1 MSNCYHSEPYCYSTN
16 HAYFQANIMGLCAS
30 SEKNGSTPDTQT
42 ASAGSDNVG
51 KAKVPPKQEPQKTV
65 RTVNT
70 ANQQE
75 KQQQRQQQPS
85 PHNVKERKEQNG
97 SINNAISPTAT
108 ANTSG
113 SQQINIDSALRD
125 RSSNVAAQPSL
136 SDASSGSNGKELK
149 VLLLGAGE
157 SGKSTVLQ
165 QLKILHQNGFSEQE
179 IKEYIPLI
187 YQNLLEIGRNLIQAR
202 TRFNVNLE
210 PECELTQQDLS
221 RTVSYEMPN
230 NYTGQFPEDIAGVIS
245 TLWALPSTQD
255 LVNGPN
261 ASKFY
266 LMDSTPY
273 FMENFTRITSPNY
286 RPTQQDILRSRQ
298 MTSGIFDTVI
308 DMGSDIKMHIYDVG
322 GQRSERK
329 KWIHCFDNVTLVIFC
344 VSLSEYDQTLMEDK
358 NQNRFQ
364 ESLVLFDN
372 IVNSRWFA
380 RTSVVLFL
388 NKIDLFAEKL
398 SKVPMENYFPDYT
411 GGSDINKAAKYILW
425 RFVQLNRANL
435 SIYPHVTQATDT
447 SNMRLVFAAI
457 KETILENTL
466 KDSGV
471 LQ

>member
-1 MSNCYHSEPYCYSTN
+1 
-16 HAYFQANIMGLCAS
+16 MGLCAS

-42 ASAGSDNVG
+42 GSAGSDKAG
-51 KAKVPPKQEPQKTV
+51 RAKVSPQQQPQKQPQKTV

-70 ANQQE
+70 ASQQE
-75 KQQQRQQQPS
+75 KQQQQQQQQQPFAR
-85 PHNVKERKEQNG
+85 NVKDNNT

-108 ANTSG
+108 ANTNG

-125 RSSNVAAQPSL
+125 RSTNGAAQPSL

-187 YQNLLEIGRNLIQAR
+187 YQNLLEIGRNIIQAR
-202 TRFNVNLE
+202 TRFNVSLE
-210 PECELTQQDLS
+210 AKCKLTQQDLS
-221 RTVSYEMPN
+221 KAMSYEMPN
-230 NYTGQFPEDIAGVIS
+230 NYTDQFPEDIAGIIS

-447 SNMRLVFAAI
+447 SNIRLVFAAI

>member
-1 MSNCYHSEPYCYSTN
+1 
-16 HAYFQANIMGLCAS
+16 
-30 SEKNGSTPDTQT
+30 
-42 ASAGSDNVG
+42 
-51 KAKVPPKQEPQKTV
+51 
-65 RTVNT
+65 
-70 ANQQE
+70 
-75 KQQQRQQQPS
+75 
-85 PHNVKERKEQNG
+85 
-97 SINNAISPTAT
+97 
-108 ANTSG
+108 
-113 SQQINIDSALRD
+113 
-125 RSSNVAAQPSL
+125 
-136 SDASSGSNGKELK
+136 
-149 VLLLGAGE
+149 
-157 SGKSTVLQ
+157 
-165 QLKILHQNGFSEQE
+165 
-179 IKEYIPLI
+179 
-187 YQNLLEIGRNLIQAR
+187 
-202 TRFNVNLE
+202 
-210 PECELTQQDLS
+210 
-221 RTVSYEMPN
+221 
-230 NYTGQFPEDIAGVIS
+230 
-245 TLWALPSTQD
+245 
-255 LVNGPN
+255 
-261 ASKFY
+261 
-266 LMDSTPY
+266 MDSTPY

-380 RTSVVLFL
+380 RTSVVLSL

-447 SNMRLVFAAI
+447 SNIRLVFAAI

>member
-1 MSNCYHSEPYCYSTN
+1 
-16 HAYFQANIMGLCAS
+16 MGLCAS

-42 ASAGSDNVG
+42 ASAGSDNAG
-51 KAKVPPKQEPQKTV
+51 RAKVSAQQQPQRQPQKTV

-70 ANQQE
+70 ASQQE
-75 KQQQRQQQPS
+75 KQQQQQQQQPFAR
-85 PHNVKERKEQNG
+85 NVKDNNT

-125 RSSNVAAQPSL
+125 RSTNGPAQPSL

-187 YQNLLEIGRNLIQAR
+187 YQNLLEIGRNIIQAR

-210 PECELTQQDLS
+210 AKCELTQQDLS
-221 RTVSYEMPN
+221 KAMSYEMPN
-230 NYTGQFPEDIAGVIS
+230 NYTGQFPENIAGIIS

-344 VSLSEYDQTLMEDK
+344 VSLSEYDQALMEDK

-447 SNMRLVFAAI
+447 SNIRLVFAAI

>member
-1 MSNCYHSEPYCYSTN
+1 
-16 HAYFQANIMGLCAS
+16 MGLCAS
-30 SEKNGSTPDTQT
+30 SEKNGNSSDTPATS
-42 ASAGSDNVG
+42 ARSGSAGR
-51 KAKVPPKQEPQKTV
+51 AKVSSQ
-65 RTVNT
+65 
-70 ANQQE
+70 
-75 KQQQRQQQPS
+75 QQQPQGHPQS
-85 PHNVKERKEQNG
+85 TARTASTVSQQQQQQQQQHRPPAHDAKNNSI

-125 RSSNVAAQPSL
+125 RSTNGPAQPTV
-136 SDASSGSNGKELK
+136 SDASSGSNGKEFK

-165 QLKILHQNGFSEQE
+165 QLKILHQNGFTEQE

-187 YQNLLEIGRNLIQAR
+187 YQNLLEIGRSIIQAR
-202 TRFNVNLE
+202 TKFSVNLE
-210 PECELTQQDLS
+210 PDCDLTQQDLAK
-221 RTVSYEMPN
+221 VLSYEVPN
-230 NYTGQFPEDIAGVIS
+230 NYTRQFPTDIAAVIS
-245 TLWALPSTQD
+245 KLWALPSTQTLID
-255 LVNGPN
+255 GPN

-273 FMENFTRITSPNY
+273 FMENFTRVTSPNY

-344 VSLSEYDQTLMEDK
+344 VSLSEYDQALMEDR

-398 SKVPMENYFPDYT
+398 GKVPMQNYFPDYT

-447 SNMRLVFAAI
+447 SNIKLVFAAI

>member
-1 MSNCYHSEPYCYSTN
+1 
-16 HAYFQANIMGLCAS
+16 MGLCAS
-30 SEKNGSTPDTQT
+30 SEKNGSPSASQT
-42 ASAGSDNVG
+42 TSTAGGSAGG
-51 KAKVPPKQEPQKTV
+51 AKASS
-65 RTVNT
+65 
-70 ANQQE
+70 
-75 KQQQRQQQPS
+75 QQQPQGHRQKITKTAGRS
-85 PHNVKERKEQNG
+85 GQQQQQQQQQQQPEPAAPAHSVKDNN
-97 SINNAISPTAT
+97 ITAINAISPTVT
-108 ANTSG
+108 ANTNG

-125 RSSNVAAQPSL
+125 RATNGPAQQTV
-136 SDASSGSNGKELK
+136 SDASSGSNNKELK

-165 QLKILHQNGFSEQE
+165 QLKILHQNGFTDQE
-179 IKEYIPLI
+179 ITEFIPLI
-187 YQNLLEIGRNLIQAR
+187 YQNLLEIGKNIIQAR

-210 PECELTQQDLS
+210 PDCVLTQQDLS
-221 RTVSYEMPN
+221 EIMSFEMPN
-230 NYTGQFPEDIAGVIS
+230 NYTDQFPPDLATMIAE
-245 TLWALPSTQD
+245 LWALPSTQR
-255 LVNGPN
+255 LISGPN

-308 DMGSDIKMHIYDVG
+308 DVGSDIKMHIYDVG
-322 GQRSERK
+322 GERSERK

-344 VSLSEYDQTLMEDK
+344 VSLSEYDQSLMEDK

-398 SKVPMENYFPDYT
+398 NRVPMENYFPDYT
-411 GGSDINKAAKYILW
+411 GGADINKAAKYILW
-425 RFVQLNRANL
+425 RFVQLNRSNL

-447 SNMRLVFAAI
+447 SNIKLVFAAI

>member
-1 MSNCYHSEPYCYSTN
+1 MCIRDSYKT
-16 HAYFQANIMGLCAS
+16 NIMGLCAS
-30 SEKNGSTPDTQT
+30 SEKNSSTSDTQT
-42 ASAGSDNVG
+42 ISAGSADN
-51 KAKVPPKQEPQKTV
+51 AKVSSQQQLQTQRQKTA

-70 ANQQE
+70 VNQQQ
-75 KQQQRQQQPS
+75 KQQQRGG
-85 PHNVKERKEQNG
+85 HDIKGNNI

-108 ANTSG
+108 ANTNG

-125 RSSNVAAQPSL
+125 RTTNGAAQPTV

-165 QLKILHQNGFSEQE
+165 QLKILHQNGFTEQE

-187 YQNLLEIGRNLIQAR
+187 HQNLLEIGRNIIQAR
-202 TRFNVNLE
+202 TRFNVGLE
-210 PECELTQQDLS
+210 PGCDLTQQDLS
-221 RTVSYEMPN
+221 ETLSYEIPR
-230 NYTGQFPEDIAGVIS
+230 NYTGQFPADIAGVIS
-245 TLWALPSTQD
+245 ELWSLPSTQE
-255 LVNGPN
+255 LINGPN

-273 FMENFTRITSPNY
+273 FMENFSRITSPNY

-344 VSLSEYDQTLMEDK
+344 VSLSEYDQSLMEDK

-372 IVNSRWFA
+372 IVNSRCCLLY
-380 RTSVVLFL
+380 TSRCV
-388 NKIDLFAEKL
+388 
-398 SKVPMENYFPDYT
+398 
-411 GGSDINKAAKYILW
+411 
-425 RFVQLNRANL
+425 
-435 SIYPHVTQATDT
+435 
-447 SNMRLVFAAI
+447 
-457 KETILENTL
+457 
-466 KDSGV
+466 
-471 LQ
+471 

>member
-1 MSNCYHSEPYCYSTN
+1 
-16 HAYFQANIMGLCAS
+16 MGLCAS
-30 SEKNGSTPDTQT
+30 SEKNNTPDTQT
-42 ASAGSDNVG
+42 SSAKASPQQQPQGHSARTTRTSGTVSQQ
-51 KAKVPPKQEPQKTV
+51 KQ
-65 RTVNT
+65 
-70 ANQQE
+70 
-75 KQQQRQQQPS
+75 KQQQQ
-85 PHNVKERKEQNG
+85 HAHDVKVNNTNM
-97 SINNAISPTAT
+97 SMNNAISPTAT

-113 SQQINIDSALRD
+113 SQQINLDSALRD
-125 RSSNVAAQPSL
+125 RTTNGQAQPTV

-165 QLKILHQNGFSEQE
+165 QLKILHQNGFTDQE
-179 IKEYIPLI
+179 TKEYTPLI
-187 YQNLLEIGRNLIQAR
+187 YQNLLEIARNIIQAR
-202 TRFNVNLE
+202 TRFSVHLE
-210 PECELTQQDLS
+210 PDCRLTQQDLS
-221 RTVSYEMPN
+221 KVLSYEMPN
-230 NYTGQFPEDIAGVIS
+230 NYTDQFPPDIAAVIS
-245 TLWALPSTQD
+245 ELWALPSTQR
-255 LVNGPN
+255 LITGPN

-286 RPTQQDILRSRQ
+286 RATQQDILRSRQ

-329 KWIHCFDNVTLVIFC
+329 KWIHCFDNVALVIFC
-344 VSLSEYDQTLMEDK
+344 VSLSEYDQALMEDK

-398 SKVPMENYFPDYT
+398 SRVPMQNYFPDYT
-411 GGSDINKAAKYILW
+411 GGADINKAAKYILW

-447 SNMRLVFAAI
+447 SNIKLVFAAI